1 VKLLAGSAG
10 FATIRGVIETRLEIG
25 EKSLSESNGTGPR
38 CGAVASVIA
47 VRPMV

>member
-1 VKLLAGSAG
+1 VKVFAGSDG
-10 FATIRGVIETRLEIG
+10 FAMISGVIETRLEIG
-25 EKSLSESNGTGPR
+25 EKSLSESNGTVPR